1 MKNSLINVTLLAG
14 GGGGAKIAEGLDS
27 ISNINLSI
35 IGNIADDDIFHGL
48 SVSPDIDT
56 LIYTLSGIVNKS
68 QGWGV
73 KKDTYQVLSIL
84 KKLGN
89 PIWMSLGDIDFG
101 LHIYRSERL
110 KRGDRPFD
118 VARDIARSLKVKPH
132 IILPTDDSIKT
143 RVRIRDGWLSFQEY
157 FVEKK
162 CVPEVLEL
170 DYKGIKKAKPNVEAF
185 DAIDQSDIVLIA
197 PSNPLL
203 SIEPILNIPGFRE
216 RLNSSKA
223 IKIAISPLIS
233 GKAIKGPADKI
244 MLSLGMCSDSYGI
257 ANFYKN
263 FIDIMVIDTK
273 DRSLYESI
281 KSLGLRVETLN
292 TLMKTKKDKINL
304 SKAVINFGKSFL
316 L

>member
-118 VARDIARSLKVKPH
+118 VARDIAISLKVKPH

-170 DYKGIKKAKPNVEAF
+170 DYKGIKEAKPNVEAF

-281 KSLGLRVETLN
+281 KSLGLRVETFN